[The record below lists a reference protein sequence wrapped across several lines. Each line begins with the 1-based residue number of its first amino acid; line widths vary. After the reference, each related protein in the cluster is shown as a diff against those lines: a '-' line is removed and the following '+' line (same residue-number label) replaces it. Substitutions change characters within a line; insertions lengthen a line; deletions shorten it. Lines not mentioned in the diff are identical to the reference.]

1 MNAVALCN
9 SRRCEGDASLCIWIP
24 PAKCKCSVP
33 HPFRVFCGKG
43 GMPITLFMVRINR
56 VIWAFSFGLRD
67 LLRGSRMVRNERDFT
82 HGK

>member
-56 VIWAFSFGLRD
+56 VIWFFFGLHD
-67 LLRGSRMVRNERDFT
+67 LLHRSRMVCHEHDVTF
-82 HGK
+82 GK